1 MFQKDN
7 LIYDFE
13 KMRDVS
19 LKDSMK
25 KIWEQGLQKIDLTTV
40 GQIIG
45 VSVSDLLT
53 NTTTTFDGW
62 E

>member
-1 MFQKDN
+1 LVGRIRLNDMFQKDN

-45 VSVSDLLT
+45 VSNQT
-53 NTTTTFDGW
+53 Y
-62 E
+62 

>member
-45 VSVSDLLT
+45 VSNQT
-53 NTTTTFDGW
+53 Y
-62 E
+62 